1 MSISVIEEDP
11 KGQPFFHQ
19 SIRLK
24 IFLISLLPTIALLY
38 AAFLN
43 NQYIGDLGDGAELI
57 LSKNY
62 KSIRAAQE
70 ARKSLED
77 IRNRMLEQSS
87 KQTRALVIPPET
99 LDKLSFNLMVCKKN
113 VTEAGEAERIDK
125 LMDRYRSY
133 GTLIHSLE
141 PVASDLWS
149 SGPFSDFLGLTA
161 EMIVLIDDLVAIN
174 EDAMEIAEKGMRTSA
189 EQAQKNAALLFG
201 GIITAILLLSY
212 FLSYRVAMPL
222 MELARELSDIREES
236 GVYPRISSKS
246 KDEIGLL
253 ANSFNQLFNRLEQY
267 DTHRDDIIFAEREK
281 LRRNEEAKGT
291 FIADI
296 SHQLKTPM
304 TSLGM
309 GIGMLYNRGERLSE
323 EKKKKLYATAYDDCM
338 RLTALINELVDISR
352 LEALALPRPKETLD
366 IAMVIKEC
374 LAPLYKQAENKGI
387 AVELDIP
394 GDLPRITID
403 SFRFPWVITNLV
415 GNALRYTGP
424 GGKITLKVYGQ
435 GSRYYF
441 QCSDTGDGIDPRV
454 LPHIFDRFTQFSD
467 RGKSGTIGLGLAI
480 VKDVIEQ
487 HGGDIKV
494 RSELGKGTAFTFW
507 IPANKEG
514 ADEKSPDY

>member
-1 MSISVIEEDP
+1 MSTVEEGS
-11 KGQPFFHQ
+11 KGQAFFHQ

-24 IFLISLLPTIALLY
+24 IFLVSLLPTVALLY

-43 NQYIGDLGDGAELI
+43 SQYLGDLGDSAEQI

-70 ARKSLED
+70 VRKALEE
-77 IRNRMLEQSS
+77 IRNLLLEQVS
-87 KQTRALVIPPET
+87 KQPKTLVIPFNILEN
-99 LDKLSFNLMVCKKN
+99 LSFNLTVCKKN
-113 VTEAGEAERIDK
+113 VTETGEAEQIEK
-125 LMDRYRSY
+125 LLDRYRSY
-133 GTLIHSLE
+133 ETVIFSLKQTF
-141 PVASDLWS
+141 SDFLYS
-149 SGPFSDFLGLTA
+149 NPFSDFLRLTA
-161 EMIVLIDDLVAIN
+161 EMIVLTDDLVAIN
-174 EDAMEIAEKGMRTSA
+174 EEAMETAEKQTRTLSDR
-189 EQAQKNAALLFG
+189 AQRNAAILFG
-201 GIITAILLLSY
+201 VIITAILVLSY

-222 MELARELSDIREES
+222 MELARELSNTREGS
-236 GVYPRISSKS
+236 GIYPRISLKS

-253 ANSFNQLFNRLEQY
+253 AESFNRLFSRLEKY
-267 DTHRDDIIFAEREK
+267 DTHRDDIILAEKEK
-281 LRRNEEAKGT
+281 VRRNEEAKGT

-309 GIGMLYNRGERLSE
+309 AIGMLYNRGDTLSE

-352 LEALALPRPKETLD
+352 LEAMALPRPKETLD

-374 LAPLYKQAENKGI
+374 LAPLYKQAEKKGI
-387 AVELDIP
+387 VIEPDISKA
-394 GDLPRITID
+394 LPRMTID

-415 GNALRYTGP
+415 GNALRYTGR
-424 GGKITLKVYGQ
+424 GGKITLKVHQ
-435 GSRYYF
+435 KESRYYF
-441 QCSDTGDGIDPRV
+441 QCSDTGDGIDPKV
-454 LPHIFDRFTQFSD
+454 LPHIFDRFTQFSE

-494 RSELGKGTAFTFW
+494 QSEMGKGTSFIFW
-507 IPANKEG
+507 IPAKKE
-514 ADEKSPDY
+514 AEDEQSPDY